1 MNTTFASNSST
12 SFSLLRA
19 AVPPLFFLLCA
30 CGPPVTVPPLT
41 LDEVPHIEEIGNYP
55 HATYRI
61 EPGDTLQISYTFHP
75 EMKQDAVVQP
85 DGKVSATLAGPLT
98 VAGLTTAEAEKLLV
112 EHTSNRLR
120 DPEVVVSISDYAP
133 KSVYVSGEVGKPGI
147 IPYQK
152 GLTPLQAIAAAGG
165 FLNTAMAD
173 SVILVRTGGNE
184 EIVTRKLNLLET
196 VTDGTKEPLH
206 LAPHD
211 IVYVP
216 KTAVANANLWIK
228 QHIQDMLPVPAGYR
242 ITP

>member
-19 AVPPLFFLLCA
+19 TIPLLFSLLCA
-30 CGPPVTVPPLT
+30 CGPPITVPPLT

-85 DGKVSATLAGPLT
+85 DGKISATLAGPLT
-98 VAGLTTAEAEKLLV
+98 VGGLTTAEVENLLK
-112 EHTSNRLR
+112 EHTSKRLR

-133 KSVYVSGEVGKPGI
+133 KSVYVSGEVGKPGL

-152 GLTPLQAIAAAGG
+152 GLTPLQAITAANG
-165 FLNTAMAD
+165 FQDTAMAE
-173 SVILVRTGGNE
+173 SVILVRTGGRGD

-216 KTAVANANLWIK
+216 KTAIANADLWVK
-228 QHIQDMLPVPAGYR
+228 QHIRDLLPINPRVSP
-242 ITP
+242 